1 VYAKENEGRLN
12 FTVDGFVI
20 DSSIMASTLADTLG
34 LGLGER
40 KLNPLDHRVT

>member
-1 VYAKENEGRLN
+1 MYAQENEGRLN
-12 FTVDGFVI
+12 FTVERFVM
-20 DSSIMASTLADTLG
+20 DSFIMASTLADTLG

>member
-1 VYAKENEGRLN
+1 VYAQENEGRLN
-12 FTVDGFVI
+12 FTVERFVM
-20 DSSIMASTLADTLG
+20 DSFIMASTLADT

>member
-1 VYAKENEGRLN
+1 MYAQENKGRLN

-20 DSSIMASTLADTLG
+20 DSSIMASKLADT

-40 KLNPLDHRVT
+40 KLNPLDH